1 MSLAPTLGDA
11 FAIAS
16 SLCFASSNI
25 CVARGARPGAED
37 NGAFVSLLV
46 TTAIAGGLWALG
58 GAMRGFE
65 PVTLRALAW
74 FAGAGVFT
82 AFIGRVF
89 FYAAIERVGAMRSST
104 TKRLIPFFAVILGV
118 AVLGEP
124 LTAGMVAGV
133 LLIGASFAVLLKA
146 GARRGGAEATRAML
160 RAGYTYGAVS
170 ALGYATGYLLRK
182 MGLADAPDALL
193 GAAVG
198 CLTGVMLFLAT
209 AAFKDDYARA
219 VRATFTQP
227 NRLLLA
233 AGVLSTFGQIF
244 YFAAL
249 GESPMSRV
257 ALVTSIEV
265 FITLFLGALFLRRRE
280 AITPALLLAAV
291 LGVGGTAC
299 VIAL

>member
-1 MSLAPTLGDA
+1 
-11 FAIAS
+11 
-16 SLCFASSNI
+16 
-25 CVARGARPGAED
+25 
-37 NGAFVSLLV
+37 V

-160 RAGYTYGAVS
+160 RAGYTMERSRPS
-170 ALGYATGYLLRK
+170 AT
-182 MGLADAPDALL
+182 PP
-193 GAAVG
+193 VT
-198 CLTGVMLFLAT
+198 CC
-209 AAFKDDYARA
+209 ARW
-219 VRATFTQP
+219 
-227 NRLLLA
+227 
-233 AGVLSTFGQIF
+233 G
-244 YFAAL
+244 
-249 GESPMSRV
+249 SPMPPTRCWARPWAAS
-257 ALVTSIEV
+257 
-265 FITLFLGALFLRRRE
+265 
-280 AITPALLLAAV
+280 PA
-291 LGVGGTAC
+291 
-299 VIAL
+299 